1 MSNQRP
7 PCAAGCSR
15 AQGPSGASPARSS
28 ARQTPGATDNTSPR
42 SPRSGGLR
50 PPCSGPA
57 RPEHRPA
64 AASQRSLQAY
74 IASLPLQ
81 SSWMS
86 KTYLKSDHFN
96 GGGSN
101 FGSITP
107 LANQM
112 TALNQSANSECPN
125 SWMLFGAHK
134 SPSRA
139 PRRQHRLRAD
149 ISSSAKRFCQF
160 CMVFVAL
167 LSRFV
172 PARDLLVCAKN
183 LFVAGGWA
191 GDVRLITS
199 NLFYNAR
206 LRACMSSEHFGQLAW
221 QFKSRPRHLPQARA
235 Y

>member
-1 MSNQRP
+1 MRP
-7 PCAAGCSR
+7 GRFIGVEALDCTPRCLTMRCW
-15 AQGPSGASPARSS
+15 PELYS
-28 ARQTPGATDNTSPR
+28 A
-42 SPRSGGLR
+42 
-50 PPCSGPA
+50 
-57 RPEHRPA
+57 
-64 AASQRSLQAY
+64 
-74 IASLPLQ
+74 
-81 SSWMS
+81 
-86 KTYLKSDHFN
+86 
-96 GGGSN
+96 SN

-149 ISSSAKRFCQF
+149 ISSPAKRFCQF

-183 LFVAGGWA
+183 LFAAGGWA

-206 LRACMSSEHFGQLAW
+206 LRALSTEL
-221 QFKSRPRHLPQARA
+221 HLRVNS
-235 Y
+235 